1 MALSYAAA
9 SLSLA
14 TNSIVNV
21 ESSEEDESSSEEEA
35 LPGKGAVTV
44 GQCSWL

>member
-1 MALSYAAA
+1 MALLAAA

-14 TNSIVNV
+14 MNSVVNI

-35 LPGKGAVTV
+35 PAGKGAVTV
-44 GQCSWL
+44 RQCSWL